1 MLLSDSSE
9 SISSLGYESSD
20 LQPSEK
26 PDRSSDGDWPS
37 TGDAASTTSPRP
49 SRSDRSGEGDVALVS
64 RHQNGASSPRSPP
77 SPLPRS
83 SAPPGEE
90 APAPLNFS
98 MNEPIAVRGLSPV
111 LSSASSLSISAASS
125 TSAMLKPSSVEDR
138 TAASL
143 PSPGPE
149 DVAEDDDALLSS
161 RVLPWESSSFRLPA
175 DSCRFVPTTGAR
187 HRSAPLPVSD
197 AWPRGRASD
206 ARGMVH
212 AAFELCDTPFS
223 LNIFPAVPQSASG
236 SEKEPHSQEFHTPVR
251 THTSSTMTSNPV
263 SEITP
268 DPAHS
273 EEEQE
278 VEEEDMGMTK
288 EQMHFVVHENRRA
301 VMRVM
306 FASVFDDGEEIK
318 DDVKE
323 TLEMLRIDED
333 EMADLQDIGDAMMED
348 LEAAENDEEMEAI
361 MYAAVDKYLGIEDN
375 PFLEAAN

>member
-37 TGDAASTTSPRP
+37 TGDAASTTSPGP

-77 SPLPRS
+77 SPLPRP
-83 SAPPGEE
+83 SAPPGEA
-90 APAPLNFS
+90 APSPLNFL

-175 DSCRFVPTTGAR
+175 DSGRFVPTTGAR

-197 AWPRGRASD
+197 ARPRGRASD

-223 LNIFPAVPQSASG
+223 SYQFEYFSRSSPNCQSASG
-236 SEKEPHSQEFHTPVR
+236 SEKEPLTAR
-251 THTSSTMTSNPV
+251 SSTLQSAR
-263 SEITP
+263 I
-268 DPAHS
+268 
-273 EEEQE
+273 
-278 VEEEDMGMTK
+278 
-288 EQMHFVVHENRRA
+288 RR
-301 VMRVM
+301 R
-306 FASVFDDGEEIK
+306 
-318 DDVKE
+318 
-323 TLEMLRIDED
+323 R
-333 EMADLQDIGDAMMED
+333 
-348 LEAAENDEEMEAI
+348 
-361 MYAAVDKYLGIEDN
+361 
-375 PFLEAAN
+375 